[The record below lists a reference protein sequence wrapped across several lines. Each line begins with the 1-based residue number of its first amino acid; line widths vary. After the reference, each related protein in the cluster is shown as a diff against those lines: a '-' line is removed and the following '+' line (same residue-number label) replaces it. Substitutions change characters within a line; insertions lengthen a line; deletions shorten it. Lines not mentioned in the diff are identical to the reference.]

1 MCIVGETDPF
11 VANLLQRFAEASGLR
26 VVRVQVGQ
34 NLLKVAR
41 QVLPEVIIF
50 DAELP
55 GELRGWEAARAL
67 KSDATTCNIPII
79 DCSWLSKTEV
89 VALIGEVAGHL
100 QKPELRYEDFVTALS
115 TAGVAALPDRDM

>member
-1 MCIVGETDPF
+1 
-11 VANLLQRFAEASGLR
+11 
-26 VVRVQVGQ
+26 VGQ

-41 QVLPEVIIF
+41 QVLPVVIIF

-67 KSDATTCNIPII
+67 KADATTCNIPII

-100 QKPELRYEDFVTALS
+100 QKPELCYEDFVSALS
-115 TAGVAALPDRDM
+115 TAGVTALPYRDT